1 MHGNPPRDSHA
12 NCTNFICADPDSGGF
27 VISFR
32 LDTKLFE
39 RFYGSFLEPPHIA
52 MQSEFECVEVED
64 WVHNE
69 LAWTVIGNVATPV
82 GVMDLNAG
90 GFEDFGCGKEVR
102 LCGSSP

>member
-1 MHGNPPRDSHA
+1 
-12 NCTNFICADPDSGGF
+12 
-27 VISFR
+27 
-32 LDTKLFE
+32 
-39 RFYGSFLEPPHIA
+39 

-69 LAWTVIGNVATPV
+69 LAWTVIGNVATSV

-102 LCGSSP
+102 PCGSSP